1 MNFCERIHISV
12 HNPVAQVENGGMT
25 TQDDSS
31 PPQWRG
37 PSKPAADDWQTG
49 DAAMRQELAG
59 YSREDLE
66 LLADLRFMFKDD
78 CPPETRARSTTR
90 LRVAQEML
98 DERARHDD
106 KPKDSGHPPH
116 LFYPPRVP
124 RREIDWEKVDI
135 RWMAGRSDNETRF
148 DRFFG
153 AIMGFLS
160 RLKRR
165 QHKAQGRH
173 R

>member
-1 MNFCERIHISV
+1 
-12 HNPVAQVENGGMT
+12 MT

-90 LRVAQEML
+90 LRVAQQLL
-98 DERARHDD
+98 DEMAKAAGTYR
-106 KPKDSGHPPH
+106 SEPPH
-116 LFYPPRVP
+116 PASRP
-124 RREIDWEKVDI
+124 RRW
-135 RWMAGRSDNETRF
+135 WQAP
-148 DRFFG
+148 
-153 AIMGFLS
+153 
-160 RLKRR
+160 
-165 QHKAQGRH
+165 
-173 R
+173 